1 LETGW
6 ASPLHPL
13 LLELLLARLLGVQVD
28 MNSITPVHPEHVAE
42 SLATPMQRSKLVVPL
57 VLLEM
62 VCRPIPAGLQESV
75 EG

>member
-42 SLATPMQRSKLVVPL
+42 SLATPMQRSKLVVTARASGDGVPPDS
-57 VLLEM
+57 
-62 VCRPIPAGLQESV
+62 CRVTGIG
-75 EG
+75 